1 MKKKNTVIA
10 SLLSI
15 ALLVSG
21 CASLNNAAKG
31 SMIGAGG
38 GAGLG
43 AAVGALIGKD
53 GKSTAIGATIGAA
66 VGVTAGAIIGKQ
78 MDKAAAEAA
87 AIEGA
92 KVESFTDA
100 NDLKAL
106 KVTFDS
112 GILFEFN
119 KSTLNEVS
127 KMALTNFSKILKEN
141 SSMDILIFGHTDN
154 VGSLEANQKVS
165 EERAN
170 AVASYLRSNGVPSKQ
185 LVEIAG
191 RNFSDPVTSNNTVD
205 GRTQNR
211 RVEIFMY
218 ASEKMIKE
226 AEKQVK

>member
-10 SLLSI
+10 SLLCV

-21 CASLNNAAKG
+21 CASLNNTSKG
-31 SMIGAGG
+31 SMIGAGS

-78 MDKAAAEAA
+78 MDKTAAEAA

-100 NDLKAL
+100 NNLKAL

-119 KSTLNEVS
+119 ESTLNQAS
-127 KMALTNFSKILKEN
+127 KNSLTKFAKILKEN
-141 SSMDILIFGHTDN
+141 PTIDILIFGHTDN
-154 VGSLEANQKVS
+154 VGTLKANQDVS
-165 EERAN
+165 EARAN
-170 AVASYLRSNGVPSKQ
+170 SVASYLRSNGVSSKQ

-191 RNFSDPVTSNNTVD
+191 RNFSDPVASNNTAE
-205 GRTQNR
+205 GQAMNR
-211 RVEIFMY
+211 RVEIYMY
-218 ASEKMIKE
+218 ASEKMIND
-226 AEKQVK
+226 AEKQIK

>member
-1 MKKKNTVIA
+1 MKTKNTVIA
-10 SLLSI
+10 SLLCI
-15 ALLVSG
+15 AMLVSG
-21 CASLNNAAKG
+21 CASLNNTAKG
-31 SMIGAGG
+31 SMMGAGG

-78 MDKAAAEAA
+78 MDKAASQAA
-87 AIEGA
+87 AIDGA

-119 KSTLNEVS
+119 KSTLNEAS
-127 KMALTNFSKILKEN
+127 KKSLTGFAKILNEYPT
-141 SSMDILIFGHTDN
+141 MDIMIFGHTDN
-154 VGSLEANQKVS
+154 VGTLEANQHVS

-170 AVASYLRSNGVPSKQ
+170 AVASYLRSNGVSSKQ
-185 LVEIAG
+185 MVEIAG
-191 RNFSDPVTSNNTVD
+191 RNFSDPVASNNTVD
-205 GRTQNR
+205 GRAQNR
-211 RVEIFMY
+211 RVEIYMY
-218 ASEKMIKE
+218 ASENMIKE
-226 AEKQVK
+226 AEKQAR